1 MPITVTWDDDAHTRI
16 YYIFSG
22 SWNWN
27 EFDIV
32 YADVYK
38 MLDTVNHKVHAIVD
52 IRQSRL
58 LPQDTLTQMR
68 RLTYQ
73 QHSNGGITVFITDNR
88 FAHTLYNILTGVLQK
103 AKAIFR
109 ITYSPEEAYKLIAE
123 HETQLVS

>member
-16 YYIFSG
+16 YYVFSG
-22 SWNWN
+22 SWKWD
-27 EFDIV
+27 EFDTIYV
-32 YADVYK
+32 DVYK

-109 ITYSPEEAYKLIAE
+109 IAYSPEEAYELIAE